1 MRLQQRLGLAIL
13 PAILGP
19 LLIIGGISYY
29 QLVRTAE
36 DKTLESIRTAVA
48 QLSVSIEAD
57 ISAARTSVEFLA
69 IASPITTYVSASD
82 EDAKYGLYQP
92 GVLAL
97 LTNYQSAYPSNRDL
111 QILNVDGTVDLSWS
125 REDAEVPA
133 PAVYQL
139 FVAALRNGSSPIL
152 SRIVPGQATGKPL
165 LLVGTPLLMA
175 EAQQRPG
182 KLPPAL
188 GHLTA
193 VFDLSQATARADAL
207 RFGQSGGVLLVNA
220 RGLPWRGTARTSV
233 WNPAGSALDLS
244 TGPEQHSLAVS
255 GSDGVERMVSFLAPH
270 PQLRVIGSIER
281 RELRDA
287 SLVIV
292 IAVVILVLLAVLA
305 MHRLIY
311 TTVRRVLLAPAQR
324 LIGIARDMAAGNL
337 QVPVNVDSSDELG
350 DLSRALRDLGNNL
363 TESQE
368 SVALREAER
377 EYAVEELKGA
387 RDRAEAASRSKSEFL
402 ARMSHEIRTPMN
414 GVLGMTELLG
424 GTRLDRRQRQYSE
437 TIRHSAEALLKI
449 INDILDFSKI
459 EAGKFELDHAPFD
472 LEQVVEEAAEL
483 LAERAHGK
491 GVELLCQLPRD
502 LPLAYRGDGMRLR
515 QVLINLVGNAVKF
528 TECGQVVV
536 RVTASGV
543 DTTGRALLR
552 FEVQDTGIGIPADQQ
567 AAIFESF
574 SQADGSTTRK
584 YGGTGL
590 GLAISQQLVG
600 LMGGAITVTS
610 KPGEG
615 STFGFTIPLAREV
628 ASVTELRVERLK
640 GSQILVVD
648 DNETNREILR
658 EHLQGWQVDVSEAVS
673 GAQAL
678 AKLHAAAGRGEPFD
692 LVVLDYQMPGMSGM
706 DVVRAARAAP
716 ALRDVRV
723 VLLSSMSRVD
733 EDTDWR
739 AQRVAAALTKP
750 VRRTHLYNALNRVLT
765 DAPSDTQVLRTL
777 DMHGVTDAVRLGLHI
792 LLVEDNAVNQAVAR
806 GMLEQLGCKVTVAG
820 DGEEGARIF
829 AGGQFDVVL
838 MDCQMPTLDGYGAT
852 ERIRAYEKSVD
863 WPRTPVVA
871 LTANAL
877 EGDRQKC
884 LDAGMDDYLSK
895 PFSQEQLR
903 KLLESLGPAD
913 DIKPVAA
920 AVAAAERTGPVLDV
934 RALEQI
940 RALQQP
946 GSPDL
951 LAKVIALYLDSTA
964 RLTEQIR
971 TALEAGDADGL
982 RLAAHALKSSSGNV
996 GATVLADIAMQLE
1009 TYGREQQLG
1018 AARPLVTQMAEEQQR
1033 VVDALRAERAA
1044 A

>member
-1 MRLQQRLGLAIL
+1 MRLQQRLRLAIL
-13 PAILGP
+13 PAIVGP
-19 LLIIGGISYY
+19 LLIIGSIAYY

-48 QLSVSIEAD
+48 QLSTSIEAD

-69 IASPITTYVSASD
+69 IAAPITTYVSATD
-82 EDAKYGLYQP
+82 EDAKYGLFQP

-97 LTNYQSAYPSNRDL
+97 LTSYQSAYPSNLDL
-111 QILNVDGTVDLSWS
+111 QILHVDGTADLSWS

-139 FVAALRNGSSPIL
+139 FVGALRHGASQTL

-165 LLVGTPLLMA
+165 LLVGTQLVDTA
-175 EAQQRPG
+175 VEQRPG
-182 KLPPAL
+182 KSPLSL
-188 GHLTA
+188 GNLIA
-193 VFDLSQATARADAL
+193 VFDLSQTAAQADGL
-207 RFGQSGGVLLVNA
+207 RFGQSGGVLLTNA
-220 RGLPWRGTARTSV
+220 RGLPWRGSARLPL

-244 TGPEQHSLAVS
+244 TGPEQHTLAVS

-281 RELRDA
+281 HELRDA

-337 QVPVNVDSSDELG
+337 LVPITIDSSDELG
-350 DLSRALRDLGNNL
+350 DLGRALRELGNNL

-368 SVALREAER
+368 SSALREAER

-424 GTRLDRRQRQYSE
+424 GTRLDRRQRQYAE

-483 LAERAHGK
+483 LAEQAHNK
-491 GVELLCQLPRD
+491 GVELLCHLPRD
-502 LPLAYRGDGMRLR
+502 LPVAYRGDGMRLR
-515 QVLINLVGNAVKF
+515 QVLINVVGNAVKF
-528 TECGQVVV
+528 TERGEVVV
-536 RVTASGV
+536 RVTSSSV

-552 FEVQDTGIGIPADQQ
+552 FAVQDTGIGIPVEQQ

-600 LMGGAITVTS
+600 LMGGAIAVTS
-610 KPGEG
+610 KPGQG
-615 STFGFTIPLAREV
+615 SLFEFTIPLVREL
-628 ASVTELRVERLK
+628 AGATELRVEKLK
-640 GSQILVVD
+640 GSHVLVVD
-648 DNETNREILR
+648 DNATNREILR
-658 EHLQGWQVDVSEAVS
+658 EHLQGWQVDVSEAAS
-673 GAQAL
+673 GVQAL
-678 AKLHAAAGRGEPFD
+678 AKMHAAAGRGEPFD

-706 DVVRAARAAP
+706 EVVRAARAAP
-716 ALRDVRV
+716 ALRDLRV

-750 VRRTHLYNALNRVLT
+750 VRRTHLYNALNRVLM
-765 DAPSDTQVLRTL
+765 DAPSDTAVLRTL
-777 DMHGVTDAVRLGLHI
+777 DLDGVTTAVRLGLNI

-806 GMLEQLGCKVTVAG
+806 GMLEQLGCEVTVAG
-820 DGEEGARIF
+820 DGEEGARVF
-829 AGGQFDVVL
+829 EGGQFDVVL

-852 ERIRAYEKSVD
+852 ERIRAFEKSVD

-903 KLLESLGPAD
+903 KVLEGLRAD
-913 DIKPVAA
+913 DEVIPAVPV
-920 AVAAAERTGPVLDV
+920 VAAAERTGAVLDV

-951 LAKVIALYLDSTA
+951 LAKVIALYLDSST

-996 GATVLADIAMQLE
+996 GATGLADIAKQLE
-1009 TYGREQQLG
+1009 AYGREQQLD

-1033 VVDALRAERAA
+1033 VVDALLAERAA